1 MGRTAEAERRI
12 GRARAF
18 GYTFMS
24 DRFFLVGSFW
34 GCVTYVIVIVT
45 RSGSVGDNVGGP
57 VVIVPTF
64 TVTINPMEDDE
75 ASVCHG
81 ISHGRTLW
89 LVLSESYYAFVQ
101 GT

>member
-1 MGRTAEAERRI
+1 M
-12 GRARAF
+12 
-18 GYTFMS
+18 
-24 DRFFLVGSFW
+24 
-34 GCVTYVIVIVT
+34 VTCHSYVIVIVT

-81 ISHGRTLW
+81 ITDGRCGW
-89 LVLSESYYAFVQ
+89 F
-101 GT
+101 